1 MAEIIRQ
8 DLKDALED
16 AIDKVILD
24 SGLSIQ
30 QAADMLDFM
39 AVRYRDLADNEE

>member
-1 MAEIIRQ
+1 METRSQ
-8 DLKDALED
+8 KLED

-30 QAADMLDFM
+30 QAADTLDLM